1 MNQRISVV
9 TFDINTLISL
19 QQIVNGENMD
29 PGMLV
34 QKSAEVENDSA
45 KERRTLR
52 QLMEE
57 GNVAE
62 PTINQK
68 HVI

>member
-1 MNQRISVV
+1 LNQRISVV
-9 TFDINTLISL
+9 TFDTNTLISL

-34 QKSAEVENDSA
+34 QKSVEVENDPA
-45 KERRTLR
+45 KEKRTLR

-57 GNVAE
+57 GNVTE

>member
-1 MNQRISVV
+1 
-9 TFDINTLISL
+9 
-19 QQIVNGENMD
+19 MD

-34 QKSAEVENDSA
+34 QKSVEVENDPA
-45 KERRTLR
+45 KEKRTLR

-57 GNVAE
+57 GNVTE